1 MRYLKSIFFSVIIL
15 FSLICCS
22 ERSEMDVFVDDLLSR
37 MTVEEK
43 IGQMHQLAPGRA
55 GMETEWLREAVR
67 KGEIGTMLAPG
78 EPALLNEVQRIAV
91 EESRLGIPLIYA
103 HDVIHG
109 YKTVFPI
116 PLGLAATFNPAIVE
130 KGSEIAAMEARS
142 AGMRWTF
149 APMVDVSRDPRW
161 GRIAESFGEDPYM
174 NAVMGVATVRGFQ
187 KDTTSEYLNVA
198 ACAKHFVGYGAAEG
212 GKDYNTTHVT
222 QDQLRDVYLA
232 PFKALAD
239 EGVASFMCAFNDING
254 RPMSGNRPVAVD
266 ILRDEWGYDGVMV
279 SDWGSI
285 AQMVPH
291 GYCTDLKDAAG
302 RAVEGG
308 VDIDMESRAYATHLK
323 ELLEEGKISEK
334 DLDRSVRNILCMKW
348 KLGLFE
354 NPYTEVGGE
363 KFCLPSSLEASR
375 ETAVESAVLL
385 KNDGMLPLQCKG
397 RIAVVGPLADAPVEQ
412 LGTWCGRADEDAPV
426 SAVEAV
432 RAECAGKAS
441 VVFESGLTFSRD
453 RSEKGIA
460 KAVRAAESADVVLFF
475 AGEERILSGEA
486 RCRADITLPGAQKEM
501 MKALKKTGKPIVLVV
516 MAGRPLAVAEEI
528 EMADAVI
535 YAFHGGTMAGP
546 ALSDLIFG
554 KAVPSGRLPV
564 CLPRMAGQIPVY
576 YNRRNT
582 GRPAHNIV
590 MLDDIPIGAR
600 QSTLG
605 HTSYYLD
612 AGDGPLFTFGYGLSY
627 TTFEYGPVTLSSSEI
642 TSGDVL
648 KASCEV
654 RNTGNADAYETVQL
668 YVRDDVGSMT
678 RPVRELKGFR
688 KILIPAGES
697 RKVEFTLTSED
708 LKYWNIGHGF
718 IAEPG
723 TFTLWIA
730 PDSASGTGVNF
741 ELI

>member
-1 MRYLKSIFFSVIIL
+1 
-15 FSLICCS
+15 
-22 ERSEMDVFVDDLLSR
+22 
-37 MTVEEK
+37 
-43 IGQMHQLAPGRA
+43 
-55 GMETEWLREAVR
+55 
-67 KGEIGTMLAPG
+67 
-78 EPALLNEVQRIAV
+78 
-91 EESRLGIPLIYA
+91 
-103 HDVIHG
+103 
-109 YKTVFPI
+109 
-116 PLGLAATFNPAIVE
+116 
-130 KGSEIAAMEARS
+130 
-142 AGMRWTF
+142 
-149 APMVDVSRDPRW
+149 
-161 GRIAESFGEDPYM
+161 
-174 NAVMGVATVRGFQ
+174 
-187 KDTTSEYLNVA
+187 
-198 ACAKHFVGYGAAEG
+198 
-212 GKDYNTTHVT
+212 
-222 QDQLRDVYLA
+222 
-232 PFKALAD
+232 
-239 EGVASFMCAFNDING
+239 
-254 RPMSGNRPVAVD
+254 
-266 ILRDEWGYDGVMV
+266 
-279 SDWGSI
+279 
-285 AQMVPH
+285 
-291 GYCTDLKDAAG
+291 
-302 RAVEGG
+302 
-308 VDIDMESRAYATHLK
+308 
-323 ELLEEGKISEK
+323 
-334 DLDRSVRNILCMKW
+334 MKW

-375 ETAVESAVLL
+375 EAAVESAVLL

-486 RCRADITLPGAQKEM
+486 RCRADITLPGAQKDM
-501 MKALKKTGKPIVLVV
+501 MKALKKVGKPIVLVV

-576 YNRRNT
+576 YNHKNT
-582 GRPAHNIV
+582 GRPAHNVV
-590 MLDDIPIGAR
+590 MLDDIPIGAK

-612 AGDGPLFTFGYGLSY
+612 AGDGPLYTFGYGLSY
-627 TTFEYGPVTLSSSEI
+627 TTFEYGPVTLSASEI
-642 TSGDVL
+642 RPGDTL

-678 RPVRELKGFR
+678 RPVRELKGFS

-708 LKYWNIGHGF
+708 LKYWNIGQGF